1 MAAYLIRRLWQMIPT
16 LIGVVLLVFFLFKFF
31 GGDPAEI
38 IAGQNATAQRV
49 QEIRDQLGLNRPW
62 FVQLGI
68 YLKSIVSFDWGRSW
82 ATNEAVSHIFATR
95 LPATL
100 TVMFPI
106 LILDAL
112 IALPIA
118 MWVAYRR
125 GSLPDR
131 AMMVITTVALS
142 VSFLV
147 YIILGQYLFA
157 FQLGWFPVQGWSDST
172 WTNLTVYVPLPVML
186 ALLVGVAPQTR
197 LYRTFFLDELSQD
210 YVRTARAKG
219 MTERTVLFKH
229 VLRNAMI
236 PIVTN
241 IALALPGV
249 FVGSFL
255 IEVFFSIP
263 GLGRELW
270 LAVNRS
276 DYPVLQ
282 AFAIYIAVITMIVNL
297 LTDVLYKMVDPRVVL
312 K

>member
-1 MAAYLIRRLWQMIPT
+1 MAAYLIRRLLQIIPT

-38 IAGQNATAQRV
+38 IGGLNATPQQIEA
-49 QEIRDQLGLNRPW
+49 IRDQLGLNRPW
-62 FVQLGI
+62 YVQLGI
-68 YLKSIVSFDWGRSW
+68 YFKSIVTLDWGRSW
-82 ATNEAVSHIFATR
+82 ATQEAVSNIFATR

-125 GSLPDR
+125 GSIADR
-131 AMMVITTVALS
+131 SMMVITTVALS
-142 VSFLV
+142 ISFLV
-147 YIILGQYLFA
+147 YIILGQYLFG

-172 WTNLTVYVPLPVML
+172 WTNLTTYVPLPVML

-197 LYRTFFLDELSQD
+197 LYRTFFLDELGQD

-219 MTERTVLFKH
+219 MTEGKVLFKH

-236 PIVTN
+236 PILTQLG
-241 IALALPGV
+241 LALPGV

-263 GLGRELW
+263 GLGREVI

-282 AFAIYIAVITMIVNL
+282 ALTVYLAMLTMLINL
-297 LTDVLYKMVDPRVVL
+297 GVDILYKLVDPRVVL

>member
-38 IAGQNATAQRV
+38 IGGLNATPQQVDA
-49 QEIRDQLGLNRPW
+49 IREQLGLNRPW
-62 FVQLGI
+62 WVQLAI
-68 YLKSIVSFDWGRSW
+68 YLKSIATLDWGRSW
-82 ATNEAVSHIFATR
+82 ATQEAVSNIFATR

-125 GSLPDR
+125 GSIADR
-131 AMMVITTVALS
+131 SIMVITTVALS
-142 VSFLV
+142 ISFLV
-147 YIILGQYLFA
+147 YIIIGQYVFG

-172 WTNLTVYVPLPVML
+172 LTNLIIYVPLPVSL

-197 LYRTFFLDELSQD
+197 LYRTFFLDELGQD

-219 MTERTVLFKH
+219 MTERQVLFKH
-229 VLRNAMI
+229 VLRNATI
-236 PIVTN
+236 PILTQLG
-241 IALALPGV
+241 LALPGV

-263 GLGRELW
+263 GLGREVI

-282 AFAIYIAVITMIVNL
+282 AFTVYLAMLTMLINL
-297 LTDVLYKMVDPRVVL
+297 GVDILYKMVDPRVVL